1 MLRLMMDYRLLG
13 KFIPTFKPEM
23 TTINLDDDGDRGGVA
38 SRNQHGRSPEM
49 DKDFKSG
56 CACVVM

>member
-1 MLRLMMDYRLLG
+1 MLDYRLLG
-13 KFIPTFKPEM
+13 KFIPTFKPDM
-23 TTINLDDDGDRGGVA
+23 TTINLDDDGDRGKVA

>member
-1 MLRLMMDYRLLG
+1 LDYRLLG

-23 TTINLDDDGDRGGVA
+23 TTINLDDDRGKVA

-49 DKDFKSG
+49 DKDVKPG

>member
-1 MLRLMMDYRLLG
+1 MMDYRLLG

-23 TTINLDDDGDRGGVA
+23 TTINLDDDGDSGRGGVA
-38 SRNQHGRSPEM
+38 GSRNQHGRSPEM
-49 DKDFKSG
+49 EKDLKSG